1 MRSCAAASGLRSAGE
16 KCHADATE
24 TCQHKEVYD
33 RFEKILE
40 GELEKQLATCG
51 WAVTDFHREV
61 GPRARPH
68 HSSCVFRIC
77 VSRAR
82 ILEHAYD
89 IRSFDDSAA
98 AAQLASALEEG
109 SSSEAATRVVAHAA
123 ARELLEVCGKSEGK
137 TCVHCH

>member
-1 MRSCAAASGLRSAGE
+1 M
-16 KCHADATE
+16 HADATE

-68 HSSCVFRIC
+68 HFSCVFRIC
-77 VSRAR
+77 FSRAR
-82 ILEHAYD
+82 ILESMRMTHAVLTFQRPP
-89 IRSFDDSAA
+89 RSWRAPWRR
-98 AAQLASALEEG
+98 G
-109 SSSEAATRVVAHAA
+109 A
-123 ARELLEVCGKSEGK
+123 ARRRRREWSRTPPQESCSRCAERARARLACIALDARLAMPVLLV
-137 TCVHCH
+137 